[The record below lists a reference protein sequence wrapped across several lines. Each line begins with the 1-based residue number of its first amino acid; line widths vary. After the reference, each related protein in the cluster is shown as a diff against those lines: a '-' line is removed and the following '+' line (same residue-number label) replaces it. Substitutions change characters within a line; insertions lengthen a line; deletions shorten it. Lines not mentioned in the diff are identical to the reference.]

1 MTNKLQGK
9 TALIT
14 GASEG
19 VGEAVAK
26 LFGKHRMRVGLIARS
41 EEKLKVVAEKIEK
54 KGGHA
59 LVLPAD
65 LRIREDI
72 ERVIAETKQKFG
84 FVDFLINNAGI
95 GFRGFW
101 NDLSLESDLDTVS
114 VNYTAPVI
122 LIRHLLPDMLKEN
135 KGQIININGTKCTK

>member
-54 KGGHA
+54 K
-59 LVLPAD
+59 D
-65 LRIREDI
+65 N
-72 ERVIAETKQKFG
+72 VIFG
-84 FVDFLINNAGI
+84 
-95 GFRGFW
+95 
-101 NDLSLESDLDTVS
+101 STV
-114 VNYTAPVI
+114 
-122 LIRHLLPDMLKEN
+122 
-135 KGQIININGTKCTK
+135 